1 MFRALIA
8 GRTWR
13 ETAYLL
19 IDLAVGVVGFTF
31 VVTGLSLGVGL
42 LITLIG
48 LPVLGL
54 TLLGCRAGAWLELR
68 RARLL
73 GLHLPDPPP
82 LERTGS
88 LFRRLSRPLVDGVG
102 WRAAAYFV
110 LMLPVGIVTFTVTLT
125 IWSTALGLL
134 TLPAWAWSLPH
145 GGAQFGDSYYWNR
158 PWQLALSALA
168 GAGLTLLAPWVVRG
182 LAVAERGL
190 VHGLLGTSRRA
201 LEERA
206 EVLSD
211 QRARTVDASIEERR
225 RLERDL
231 HDGAQQRL
239 VALSL
244 ELGMIEQTRSEPADR
259 EALQRLRAELSESLE
274 ELRAVSRGIYPAVL
288 TGHGLSVALQSLV
301 ARAPCPLDLDVAL
314 GERLPEPLEVA
325 AYYIVS
331 ESLTNIG
338 KHSRATH
345 ATVRVAMTGDNLL
358 VDVSDNGVG
367 GADTENGTG
376 LRGLADRVEA
386 LGGTL
391 AISTPSTGG
400 TRITARIP
408 AHTGQAARPRAL
420 KPSPRRRV

>member
-1 MFRALIA
+1 VFKALIA

-31 VVTGLSLGVGL
+31 VITGLSLGVGL

-54 TLLGCRAGAWLELR
+54 TLLGCRGGAWLELR
-68 RARLL
+68 RARML

-102 WRAAAYFV
+102 WRAAAYFL

-145 GGAQFGDSYYWNR
+145 GGALFGDSYYWNQ
-158 PWQLALSALA
+158 PWQLALSTLA
-168 GAGLTLLAPWVVRG
+168 GAALTLLAPWVVRG
-182 LAVAERGL
+182 LAIADQGL
-190 VHGLLGTSRRA
+190 VRGLLGTSRRA

-211 QRARTVDASIEERR
+211 QRSRTVDASIEERR

-239 VALSL
+239 VS
-244 ELGMIEQTRSEPADR
+244 LGMDLGIALEKLDADPEAAKALLR
-259 EALQRLRAELSESLE
+259 EAHGDAQLALR
-274 ELRAVSRGIYPAVL
+274 ELRDLARGIHPAVL
-288 TGHGLSVALQSLV
+288 TDRGLDAAVSGLAARSPVPVRVRGSLAERSPASVEATAYFIASEALANVAKHADANSAEVALEL
-301 ARAPCPLDLDVAL
+301 AD
-314 GERLPEPLEVA
+314 GRL
-325 AYYIVS
+325 
-331 ESLTNIG
+331 
-338 KHSRATH
+338 
-345 ATVRVAMTGDNLL
+345 RVEIADDGR
-358 VDVSDNGVG
+358 G
-367 GADTENGTG
+367 GADPHGTG
-376 LRGLADRVEA
+376 LQGLADRAAA
-386 LGGTL
+386 LDGSFTVVSPAG
-391 AISTPSTGG
+391 GG
-400 TRITARIP
+400 TRIITELPCA
-408 AHTGQAARPRAL
+408 
-420 KPSPRRRV
+420 S

>member
-54 TLLGCRAGAWLELR
+54 TLLGCRGGAWLELR

-73 GLHLPDPPP
+73 GVHLPDPPP

-145 GGAQFGDSYYWNR
+145 GGALFGDSYYWNR
-158 PWQLALSALA
+158 PWQLAVSTVA
-168 GAGLTLLAPWVVRG
+168 GAALTLLAPWVVRG
-182 LAVAERGL
+182 LAIADRGL
-190 VHGLLGTSRRA
+190 VRGLLGTSRRA

-211 QRARTVDASIEERR
+211 QRSRTVDASIEERR

-239 VALSL
+239 VS
-244 ELGMIEQTRSEPADR
+244 LGMDLGIALEKLDADPEAAKALLR
-259 EALQRLRAELSESLE
+259 EAHGDAQLALR
-274 ELRAVSRGIYPAVL
+274 ELRDLARGIHPAVL
-288 TGHGLSVALQSLV
+288 TDRGLDAAVSGLAARSPVPVRVRGSLAERPPASVEATAYFIASEALANVAKHADANSAEVAL
-301 ARAPCPLDLDVAL
+301 
-314 GERLPEPLEVA
+314 E
-325 AYYIVS
+325 
-331 ESLTNIG
+331 LTNG
-338 KHSRATH
+338 RL
-345 ATVRVAMTGDNLL
+345 RVEIADDGR
-358 VDVSDNGVG
+358 G
-367 GADTENGTG
+367 GADPHGTG
-376 LRGLADRVEA
+376 LQGLADRAAA
-386 LGGTL
+386 LDGSFTVVSPVG
-391 AISTPSTGG
+391 GG
-400 TRITARIP
+400 TRIITELPCA
-408 AHTGQAARPRAL
+408 
-420 KPSPRRRV
+420 S

>member
-54 TLLGCRAGAWLELR
+54 TLLGCRGGAWLELR

-73 GLHLPDPPP
+73 GLQLPDPPP

-102 WRAAAYFV
+102 WRAAAYFA
-110 LMLPVGIVTFTVTLT
+110 LMLPVGIVAFTVTLT

-145 GGAQFGDSYYWNR
+145 GGAQFGDSYYWDR
-158 PWQLALSALA
+158 PWQLAVSTVA
-168 GAGLTLLAPWVVRG
+168 GAALTLLAPWVVRG
-182 LAVAERGL
+182 LAIADRGL
-190 VHGLLGTSRRA
+190 VRGLLGTSRRA

-211 QRARTVDASIEERR
+211 QRSRTVDASIEERR

-239 VALSL
+239 VS
-244 ELGMIEQTRSEPADR
+244 LGMDLGIALEKLDADPEAAKALLR
-259 EALQRLRAELSESLE
+259 EAHGDVQLALR
-274 ELRAVSRGIYPAVL
+274 ELRDLARGIHPAVL
-288 TGHGLSVALQSLV
+288 TDRGLDAAVSGLAARSPVQVRVRGSLAERPPASVEATAYFIASEALANVAKHADANSAEVALELT
-301 ARAPCPLDLDVAL
+301 D
-314 GERLPEPLEVA
+314 GRL
-325 AYYIVS
+325 
-331 ESLTNIG
+331 
-338 KHSRATH
+338 
-345 ATVRVAMTGDNLL
+345 RVEIADDGR
-358 VDVSDNGVG
+358 G
-367 GADTENGTG
+367 GADPHGTG
-376 LRGLADRVEA
+376 LQGLADRAAA
-386 LGGTL
+386 LDGSFTVVSPVG
-391 AISTPSTGG
+391 GG
-400 TRITARIP
+400 TRIITELPCA
-408 AHTGQAARPRAL
+408 
-420 KPSPRRRV
+420 S